1 MGNGPTEKPLHFL
14 ADPDKGE
21 TAIPFTLVNIARQ
34 SILCFYLFFVFSECY
49 MNFDDKIQAY
59 VRER

>member
-21 TAIPFTLVNIARQ
+21 PAIPFTLVNIAQ
-34 SILCFYLFFVFSECY
+34 QLFLCFYLFFGFLFSV
-49 MNFDDKIQAY
+49 N
-59 VRER
+59 VT